1 MQKWITLPFG
11 PRKKERR
18 RERKKEGHNER
29 SVGRPVGVGGYCY
42 APTMGTKGLA
52 RSLVLRR
59 HLCPRDGRDAD
70 GHGRLLRGKLFGENP
85 SSRRQSCSYPSSVAS
100 MPAMAKMAPRAPA
113 SKDEVTGPLTPLP
126 LALDVGIS
134 RSAVARAVAGGRR
147 PGHLQSHPLTP

>member
-29 SVGRPVGVGGYCY
+29 PVGRPVGVGGYCY

-70 GHGRLLRGKLFGENP
+70 GHGRLLKGKLFGENP
-85 SSRRQSCSYPSSVAS
+85 SFNYRFMSVSQGETTASPSGLLSAFHPFLRENETVVVGA
-100 MPAMAKMAPRAPA
+100 AAAFAI
-113 SKDEVTGPLTPLP
+113 VI
-126 LALDVGIS
+126 ALFS
-134 RSAVARAVAGGRR
+134 RSPVIASRVRARACGVMAA
-147 PGHLQSHPLTP
+147 SFY

>member
-1 MQKWITLPFG
+1 MSG
-11 PRKKERR
+11 
-18 RERKKEGHNER
+18 R
-29 SVGRPVGVGGYCY
+29 SVGRSVSAATVTRPQWAQRGS
-42 APTMGTKGLA
+42 LA

-70 GHGRLLRGKLFGENP
+70 GHGRLLKGKLFGENP
-85 SSRRQSCSYPSSVAS
+85 SCRRQSCSYPSSVAS

-134 RSAVARAVAGGRR
+134 RSAVAKAVAGGRR

>member
-18 RERKKEGHNER
+18 RERKKEGHNEQP
-29 SVGRPVGVGGYCY
+29 VGRPVGVGGYCY

-70 GHGRLLRGKLFGENP
+70 GHGRLLKGKLFGENP
-85 SSRRQSCSYPSSVAS
+85 SSRRQSCSYARHGKNGPTR
-100 MPAMAKMAPRAPA
+100 PRL
-113 SKDEVTGPLTPLP
+113 EG
-126 LALDVGIS
+126 
-134 RSAVARAVAGGRR
+134 RSDGSPDSPPPR
-147 PGHLQSHPLTP
+147 T